1 MGNFKEIPSGFVE
14 VRPGEYE
21 KPKRADRIY
30 REPETARQMVDR
42 LKQTGD
48 VAAMPIKPRIRQ
60 SSKPLMN
67 GLETRFH
74 NHMQRKHPD
83 VLFHPQGITFRLAN
97 GLRYTPDFTACIDG
111 DLFAFEVKGKW
122 IDGDSVP
129 KIKMFASVYPEWTVL
144 FCWEHN
150 GGWQQQLVKP

>member
-1 MGNFKEIPSGFVE
+1 M
-14 VRPGEYE
+14 RPGEYAKR
-21 KPKRADRIY
+21 KPGFGQPIAIETAKSVMERQKDNRIY
-30 REPETARQMVDR
+30 REPV
-42 LKQTGD
+42 
-48 VAAMPIKPRIRQ
+48 KPRIRQ

-67 GLETRFH
+67 ALETRFH
-74 NHMQRKHPD
+74 DHMQRKHPD